1 MSGLPWS
8 LSQYRICLQCR
19 RPNKVVIGLPGWL
32 SCNAGDAGSILGWKD
47 SLEEGMATHSS
58 GTAWKNLMDRGA
70 WWALAHG
77 VSKNQTQLK
86 QMSTHAKLF
95 IKGGY

>member
-1 MSGLPWS
+1 MAQTVKNPLAMQETWV
-8 LSQYRICLQCR
+8 
-19 RPNKVVIGLPGWL
+19 RP
-32 SCNAGDAGSILGWKD
+32 LGWKD

-86 QMSTHAKLF
+86 QMSTHAELF
-95 IKGGY
+95 RKGGY

>member
-1 MSGLPWS
+1 
-8 LSQYRICLQCR
+8 
-19 RPNKVVIGLPGWL
+19 
-32 SCNAGDAGSILGWKD
+32 
-47 SLEEGMATHSS
+47 MATHSS

-86 QMSTHAKLF
+86 QMSTHAELF

>member
-1 MSGLPWS
+1 
-8 LSQYRICLQCR
+8 
-19 RPNKVVIGLPGWL
+19 
-32 SCNAGDAGSILGWKD
+32 
-47 SLEEGMATHSS
+47 MATHSS

-86 QMSTHAKLF
+86 QMSTHAELF
-95 IKGGY
+95 IKGGYELIEKRPGGHEKG